1 MKHEQLIN
9 FLKKYGT
16 MSEVDNKIV
25 RKYFIPLEVRK
36 KQILIGK
43 NFPCNKLFFIN
54 NGLLRTYYSSN
65 SGKDITRVIAWE
77 NQFLTNIG
85 SFKNFMENNEIIE
98 SLKNGEILY
107 ITRDDFEL
115 LMKSSPNLKSIYT
128 DLLEKYS
135 AVYIKQFEVLNTF
148 DLNEK
153 LIYLKKEFPHL
164 IYKLNDTLL
173 ASLLGISRET
183 YVRNKKVIF

>member
-16 MSEVDNKIV
+16 MSEIENKII
-25 RKYFIPLEVRK
+25 RKYFIPLEVKK
-36 KQILIGK
+36 KQILIRK
-43 NFPCNKLFFIN
+43 NFPCNRLFFIN

-65 SGKDITRVIAWE
+65 SGKDITRMIAWE

-107 ITRDDFEL
+107 ITRDHFEL
-115 LMKSSPNLKSIYT
+115 LIKSSPNLKSMYI
-128 DLLEKYS
+128 DLLEEHS

-148 DLNEK
+148 DLSEK

-164 IYKLNDTLL
+164 INKLNDTLL

-183 YVRNKKVIF
+183 YVRNKKVIL